1 MSNIINGN
9 IEGIKD
15 YVLEGLKTL
24 YDIKVEK
31 SKLFSSEIINQIADV
46 SFKINREINVAVD
59 RKGKVIEVSIGDSS
73 TVQLPILN
81 TSEKKLSGVRIIHT
95 HPSGYSNLS
104 SVDISA
110 LIKLKLDAVIAVGIT
125 EEGINGVHVGF
136 CNIVNGVLGYEQVG
150 ALSVEQAEEYNFLER
165 IETVEQ
171 ELRKKE
177 VVESEEEIAILV
189 GIDTKESLD
198 ELAELAR
205 ACNIAVIDKLLQKKS
220 RPDSMFFIGSG
231 KAKSL
236 SLLQQVKG
244 ANLLI
249 FDEELSGLQLKNLEL
264 ITGCKV
270 IDRTTLILEIFARR
284 AKTREAKIQVELAQL
299 KYRSQRLIGLGS
311 IMSRTGGGI
320 GTKGPGEKKLEIDR
334 RRIRENIHDLK
345 EELEKIRKNR
355 GVQREKREESG
366 IPKISLAGYT
376 NAGKSTLR
384 NTIVDLYPG
393 DNATKKENV
402 FAENLLF
409 ATLDTTTRSII
420 LPDKRLASLTDTV
433 GFVRKLPHDLV
444 EAFKS
449 TLEEVIFSDVIV
461 HVVDSSSETVRE
473 QIKAVEEVLAE
484 LGVGDKPT
492 ILALNK
498 LDITSEEEILKLQE
512 EYKKYPIVAISAFK
526 NINLESLL
534 EMLCKMLPKTIKK
547 CEYLIPYSEGATVA
561 YLHRNSI
568 IDSEEFESD
577 GTKIV
582 ANVNNETYGKCKSF
596 LVKELSN

>member
-1 MSNIINGN
+1 MSNVVSGN
-9 IEGIKD
+9 IEGIKE
-15 YVLEGLKTL
+15 YVLDGLKNL

-31 SKLFSSEIINQIADV
+31 SKLFNTEIINQISEV
-46 SFKINREINVAVD
+46 SFRINREINVAID

-81 TSEKKLSGVRIIHT
+81 TSERKLSGVRIIHT

-110 LIKLKLDAVIAVGIT
+110 LIKLKLDAVLAVGIT
-125 EEGINGVHVGF
+125 EEGINGIHAGF
-136 CNIVNGVLGYEQVG
+136 CNIVDGILGYEQIG
-150 ALSVEQAEEYNFLER
+150 PLSVEDAENYNFLDR
-165 IETVEQ
+165 LETVEQ

-177 VVESEEEIAILV
+177 VIESDEEIAILV
-189 GIDTKESLD
+189 GIDTEESLD

-205 ACNIAVIDKLLQKKS
+205 ACNIAVIDKLFQKK
-220 RPDSMFFIGSG
+220 RRQDSMFFIGSG

-264 ITGCKV
+264 VTGCKV

-334 RRIRENIHDLK
+334 RRIRENIYDLK
-345 EELEKIRKNR
+345 EELEKIRKTR
-355 GVQREKREESG
+355 GVQRERRDESG

-376 NAGKSTLR
+376 NAGKSSLR
-384 NTIVDLYPG
+384 NAIVDLYPG

-473 QIKAVEEVLAE
+473 QIKAVEEVLDE

-498 LDITSEEEILKLQE
+498 IDITSEEEILKLQE
-512 EYKKYPIVAISAFK
+512 EYKRYPIVPISAFR
-526 NINLESLL
+526 NINLELL
-534 EMLCKMLPKTIKK
+534 LDMLCGMLPKTIKK
-547 CEYLIPYSEGATVA
+547 CEYLIPYSEGAVVA

-568 IDSEEFESD
+568 IDSEEFEGE
-577 GTKIV
+577 GTKII
-582 ANVNNETYGKCKSF
+582 ANVNNEAYGKCKQY